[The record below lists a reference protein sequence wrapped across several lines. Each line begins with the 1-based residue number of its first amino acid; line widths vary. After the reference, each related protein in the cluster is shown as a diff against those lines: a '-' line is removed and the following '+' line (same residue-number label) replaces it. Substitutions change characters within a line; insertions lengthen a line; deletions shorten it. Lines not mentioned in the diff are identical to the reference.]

1 MSKKREKMSGKTVR
15 KMYRL
20 ARELEAA
27 NNVTVIWKTDF
38 FEGRRV
44 FYFDLI
50 PKKEI
55 HRDLFGV
62 SGYGFSVQ
70 GALRNFY
77 RDIGNLLMSEK
88 LFTPEERKMYKCPVK
103 DDYLPGRYP
112 CDSSIYAAPG
122 HHGKQVVL
130 A

>member
-1 MSKKREKMSGKTVR
+1 MRKRREKMSGKTVR

-27 NNVTVIWKTDF
+27 NGVKVIWKTEV

-77 RDIGNLLMSEK
+77 C
-88 LFTPEERKMYKCPVK
+88 ERKNLHTQRKKNV
-103 DDYLPGRYP
+103 
-112 CDSSIYAAPG
+112 
-122 HHGKQVVL
+122 
-130 A
+130 

>member
-1 MSKKREKMSGKTVR
+1 MRKKREKMSGKTVR

-27 NNVTVIWKTDF
+27 NGVKVIWKTEV

-44 FYFDLI
+44 FYFDLV

-55 HRDLFGV
+55 HRGMFGI
-62 SGYGFSVQ
+62 SGFGFSVQ
-70 GALRNFY
+70 EALRNFY
-77 RDIGNLLMSEK
+77 RDIGDLLWSEK
-88 LFTPEERKMYKCPVK
+88 RFAPERKPYITVK
-103 DDYLPGRYP
+103 DDYLPGRYSIV
-112 CDSSIYAAPG
+112 SSIDTAPG